1 MVSKQKKQGRK
12 PDERIRRTHQRL
24 GSALVQLMAEKP
36 IDDITVQDVLDRASV
51 GRSTF
56 YLHFRDK
63 NDLLLS
69 QLEMF
74 LEQMSTLLTRRQENT
89 HRVVPLTE
97 MLEHIG
103 GPKNKMYRALADSGR
118 LHDFFD
124 LAQGYFARGIEQRLR
139 DSKRPSKVL
148 ERELAVRA
156 FALAGSLLAL
166 MRWWLDR
173 GAKESPREMDE
184 LFHRVV
190 WDGCS
195 AQPASKTSATVN
207 SSSSNPR

>member
-1 MVSKQKKQGRK
+1 MVAKQKKQRRK

-24 GSALVQLMAEKP
+24 GSALVQLIAERP
-36 IDDITVQDVLDRASV
+36 IDDITVQQVLDRASV

-74 LEQMSTLLTRRQENT
+74 LETMSTFLTRRKENS
-89 HRVVPLTE
+89 HRVVPVTE

-103 GPKNKMYRALADSGR
+103 GPNNKMYRALADGGR
-118 LHDFFD
+118 LQDFFD
-124 LAQGYFARGIEQRLR
+124 LAQGYFARGIAQRLSESNPPLKLR
-139 DSKRPSKVL
+139 KG
-148 ERELAVRA
+148 ELAVHAVA
-156 FALAGSLLAL
+156 FAGSLLAL
-166 MRWWLDR
+166 LRWWLDR

-184 LFHRVV
+184 IFHRVV
-190 WDGCS
+190 WDGLQRS
-195 AQPASKTSATVN
+195 AGD
-207 SSSSNPR
+207 